1 MLSKISSHR
10 MSRLPNFR
18 TMYLL
23 AGNISVPKN
32 FRRPS
37 GKSMYSTG
45 VLVSSCDRAPCWHA
59 HVVQLY
65 TEVSSCQ
72 LYSREELRES
82 DEYQGQGQA

>member
-10 MSRLPNFR
+10 MSRLLNFR

-37 GKSMYSTG
+37 GKSIYSTG
-45 VLVSSCDRAPCWHA
+45 FLVSSCDRAPCWHA
-59 HVVQLY
+59 QVVQLCINF
-65 TEVSSCQ
+65 SSCQ
-72 LYSREELRES
+72 LYSK
-82 DEYQGQGQA
+82 Q